1 MISTDDV
8 SSSSASRT
16 ACAIA
21 IRRAKGVMPARN
33 AARSPRTAAVD
44 AERRL
49 PARAGTDPRSRHTA
63 PTRPRRRGP
72 SRRALPAPRRRP
84 PPMERTPPMREE
96 GPLPGPLSARKAPR
110 AGATTPPP
118 ADRSAVLRAMA
129 GLAAGFGM
137 GPGDPRLRG
146 RARAGRWPRASKA
159 ASGRPGGRMAHGRE
173 EPPRPPGLAARRMAR
188 ARAISTARLN
198 ASRRLQLRPIDLV
211 VYEGP
216 YRRENSSRRR
226 LPA

>member
-8 SSSSASRT
+8 SSGSTSRT
-16 ACAIA
+16 ACTIA
-21 IRRAKGVMPARN
+21 IRKTKAHY
-33 AARSPRTAAVD
+33 ARSQCSQIASHGRCRCGAASARKGGRPIPRAGMQGRRRPVDPGALRAGNPPRTAK
-44 AERRL
+44 
-49 PARAGTDPRSRHTA
+49 
-63 PTRPRRRGP
+63 
-72 SRRALPAPRRRP
+72 
-84 PPMERTPPMREE
+84 

-118 ADRSAVLRAMA
+118 ADFLRST
-129 GLAAGFGM
+129 
-137 GPGDPRLRG
+137 PGDGGLSCRVRDGTGRSPPPWSRPRGAL
-146 RARAGRWPRASKA
+146 APRALRTP
-159 ASGRPGGRMAHGRE
+159 SGRPGGRMAHGRE

-198 ASRRLQLRPIDLV
+198 ASRRLQLRPIDQM
-211 VYEGP
+211 VYLGP